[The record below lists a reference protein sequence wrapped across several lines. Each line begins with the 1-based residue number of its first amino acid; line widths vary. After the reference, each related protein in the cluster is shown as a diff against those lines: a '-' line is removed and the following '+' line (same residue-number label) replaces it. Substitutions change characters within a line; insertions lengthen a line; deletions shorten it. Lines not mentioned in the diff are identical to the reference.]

1 MKPIP
6 SEIVLKLLGE
16 PSGYTVA
23 ARFCRAVAAGAVPE
37 SADMQAIAVAL
48 SELFD
53 QGPEEDRP
61 DSRNKRLQRV
71 ARTLGLFG
79 TSNKR
84 PKATVAQAA
93 ARIEMIVW
101 LLRKE
106 SELAREG
113 RTAVTARAEA
123 KRLTAAQFHK
133 SASAVRDSLAEFE
146 EDARQEM
153 HAHLLHKRL
162 NR

>member
-6 SEIVLKLLGE
+6 SDLGLKLLGE
-16 PSGYTVA
+16 PAGYTVA
-23 ARFCRAVAAGAVPE
+23 ARFCRAVAAGNTPDT
-37 SADMQAIAVAL
+37 ADMQAIAVAL

-53 QGPEEDRP
+53 PGTDEVRP

-79 TSNKR
+79 TSNRR

-93 ARIEMIVW
+93 LRIEMIVW

-106 SELAREG
+106 SELTREG
-113 RTAVTARAEA
+113 HTPEAARSEA
-123 KRLTAAQFHK
+123 KKLTAGRFHK

-153 HAHLLHKRL
+153 HAHSLHNRL
-162 NR
+162 TR